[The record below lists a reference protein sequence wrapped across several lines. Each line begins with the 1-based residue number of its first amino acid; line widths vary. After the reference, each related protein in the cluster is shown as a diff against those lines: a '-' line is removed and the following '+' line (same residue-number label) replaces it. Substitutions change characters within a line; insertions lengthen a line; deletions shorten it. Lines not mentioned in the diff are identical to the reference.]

1 MQVTID
7 RFGRVVVPK
16 SYRQRLGLGPG
27 RVLLIEETGAGL
39 LLTPVLADPAIVE
52 TPDGPVIVPSDAD
65 VSSPLT
71 DDMVRDLLEVGR
83 P

>member
-39 LLTPVLADPAIVE
+39 LLTPVLADPAIV
-52 TPDGPVIVPSDAD
+52 
-65 VSSPLT
+65 
-71 DDMVRDLLEVGR
+71 
-83 P
+83 